1 MLNPNLLAFTGEKD
15 ALIFFD
21 AAAGDTVAL
30 RVSAPIEARF
40 TDDHGREIA
49 RGLSCT
55 FEKAGV
61 YRALLAGDGGGRRTV
76 EIEHG
81 AGTLPFL
88 MPGTGIVWDHGQL
101 YPLLLAGERAHTVY
115 MMNNPAFGRAV
126 CCVKGAPNDERVRL
140 SDESGAL
147 AMDWYPK
154 LGRQWFWESAQVRS
168 RDTWLRLDLQ
178 TGGRD
183 TRVTLTHSGA
193 ALLSRPDRPTRTG
206 VVTLEAMDEA
216 GGRIDA
222 RFEMWIGDERV
233 YMEDVLR
240 DETARAVLP
249 EGAYRLRVTRGVRCA
264 PFETEVCV
272 TDGGETAVRARLHE
286 RLVLPRGWALG
297 ELHCHSSFEDATLF
311 PTETM
316 RAARANGLNF
326 CFQTDKDVEKLLE
339 YGVNMCDL
347 PGEFVGIPGQEIMC
361 HELHMNVLGVD
372 RTIDNPE
379 ADDLNAVNHDIEAKI
394 ARWLDEIHAMQARRV
409 TTFML
414 NHPWHRPETMRRGQP
429 YFRSWWVADVFREFH
444 IVENFDYERWFDRL
458 NRGRRLFG
466 AWTGDGHDSAAMY
479 PGREGVCVYVGDA
492 LSEESVIRAVDA
504 GRFVSLRYPGV
515 FVDLTAGGA
524 RVGETAKSAETATVT
539 LSGCGTVDALE
550 LIADGKV
557 VETRGNF
564 ALETG
569 EMRRETFAIPESAAW
584 ILARVRMKDTGW
596 DERLYSFT
604 PLMCAGCDAFT
615 NPIFLATENC

>member
-1 MLNPNLLAFTGEKD
+1 MINPNKLAFTGEKD

-21 AAAGDTVAL
+21 AAAGDAVAL

-101 YPLLLAGERAHTVY
+101 YPLLLAAEGDHTVY

-126 CCVKGAPNDERVRL
+126 CCVKGAPSDERVRL
-140 SDESGAL
+140 SDKNGAL
-147 AMDWYPK
+147 AADWYPK

-168 RDTWLRLDLQ
+168 KERWLRLDLQ

-206 VVTLEAMDEA
+206 VLTLAAEDET
-216 GGRIDA
+216 GERVDA

-240 DETARAVLP
+240 HEVARAVLP
-249 EGAYRLRVTRGVRCA
+249 VGAYRLRVTRGVRCE

-339 YGVNMCDL
+339 YGVN
-347 PGEFVGIPGQEIMC
+347 
-361 HELHMNVLGVD
+361 VLGVD

-394 ARWLDEIHAMQARRV
+394 ARWLNEIHAMQARRV

-524 RVGETAKSAETATVT
+524 RVGETAQNAAVATVT
-539 LSGCGTVDALE
+539 LNGCGTVEALE
-550 LIADGKV
+550 LIADGII
-557 VETRGNF
+557 VETRGDF

-569 EMRRETFAIPESAAW
+569 KMRRETFDIPENATW
-584 ILARVRMKDTGW
+584 IVARVRMQDTGW
-596 DERLYSFT
+596 DEKRYSFT
-604 PLMCAGCDAFT
+604 PLMCAGYDAFT